1 MILCY
6 ECYFIHVH
14 IESIWCLL
22 PLGNDSVFI
31 FRFGFDSFFCICT
44 IAFRIALA
52 HGRRKTYT
60 QIALCVNISHSVFP
74 LNFFLFSLYFG
85 CLFFRALFI
94 ISLRFSISIFFRLL
108 FSKLCNLLLVQFWIC
123 VSHSQ
128 WNWFFLFVSLL
139 ICTIASTLCYDIDML
154 P

>member
-1 MILCY
+1 MLWVLFYSRSYWIYMMFVAARQRLSFY
-6 ECYFIHVH
+6 I
-14 IESIWCLL
+14 SIWVWFFFFVFALSL
-22 PLGNDSVFI
+22 SVSLI
-31 FRFGFDSFFCICT
+31 
-44 IAFRIALA
+44 A

-128 WNWFFLFVSLL
+128 WNWFFCLFRCWFAQLRRRYVM
-139 ICTIASTLCYDIDML
+139 I
-154 P
+154 